1 MIEDKIQTMLV
12 LEYNVSQAL
21 KATYENLKSE
31 HYKMATWFQLLYLE
45 ALDDLR
51 EFHNATPSDE
61 YLDFLDFLRSLRLE

>member
-31 HYKMATWFQLLYLE
+31 HYKMAAWFQLLYLE
-45 ALDDLR
+45 AMNDLR
-51 EFHNATPSDE
+51 EFHDATPSDE
-61 YLDFLDFLRSLRLE
+61 YMDFLDFLRSLRLE